1 MGFFERFMTQT
12 KLHIEI
18 QKADGMQGFA
28 AFEVSPARSDK
39 KVVLLNVYATLLSSV
54 EEKVS
59 AKELMLEHLMH
70 EFGHIM
76 QEWLD
81 LEFSE
86 EVVEKFV
93 QSYAEKYHV
102 MSYNDTHGDQEI

>member
-1 MGFFERFMTQT
+1 MKKT

-28 AFEVSPARSDK
+28 AYQVSPAKSNK
-39 KVVLLNVYATLLSSV
+39 KVVLLNVIATLALA
-54 EEKVS
+54 EEEELD
-59 AKELMLEHLMH
+59 AKEIMLGNLMH
-70 EFGHIM
+70 EFGHIL

-86 EVVEKFV
+86 DQVEKFV
-93 QSYAEKYHV
+93 QSYAEKYSQQGYEEV
-102 MSYNDTHGDQEI
+102 HGRQDI